1 MQHIS
6 QRRIWVNRDDGDDGD
21 DGDDDDDGG
30 GGDDDE
36 VYVHVQAS
44 EKRHVEA
51 SEKRQVQASASPTL
65 TISQLNQWP
74 L

>member
-1 MQHIS
+1 ME
-6 QRRIWVNRDDGDDGD
+6 DDNGDDG
-21 DGDDDDDGG
+21 DDDDGG
-30 GGDDDE
+30 GGDVDE

-74 L
+74 FIVI